1 MTDTKTKATRTKKA
15 DISADKPVKTSKPAA
30 KKTQSAAKPASKA
43 VTPKAATPKAATP
56 KVATASNATKA
67 GKAAKPSTK
76 AAPAAKASVKVKEPA
91 KEPAKKP
98 AAKAAPKAVNKASAK
113 PAKTTAAKPAAK
125 PDKATKATVK
135 PVKAAKS
142 VAPAAKPAARSS
154 AKTTAAKAKT
164 AKAPT
169 AKPTT
174 VAKVTTKAAKAAK
187 PTVAAA
193 KPVKKPVKKPAS
205 KVAKAPKT
213 SAAKASATKAN
224 AIPETPPEV
233 KPAEKVRVEGAS
245 VNFSSVQEPPSHL
258 TMRAETNRV
267 VAFHYRLC
275 EVRPDGN
282 RSQWLE
288 ASFGRQPLLYL
299 HGHGNVVPGLE
310 QAMAGKRAGDR
321 IEITLTPEQA
331 YGQRTSNELLRVP
344 IKHLQRAPERKHLVP
359 GVIVSVKTNRG
370 VKNALVIKVGK
381 FNVDLDTNHPYAGR
395 TLHYQIEVLGVRQAS
410 AEEVA
415 HRHVHGQGGHQH

>member
-15 DISADKPVKTSKPAA
+15 DASADKPVKTSKPAA

-43 VTPKAATPKAATP
+43 VAPKASAASKTT
-56 KVATASNATKA
+56 KKTNVA
-67 GKAAKPSTK
+67 
-76 AAPAAKASVKVKEPA
+76 
-91 KEPAKKP
+91 KP
-98 AAKAAPKAVNKASAK
+98 AAKAAPVAKAAAKKPATKTAPKAVSKASAK

-125 PDKATKATVK
+125 SDKATKATVK

-154 AKTTAAKAKT
+154 ARTTVAKTTAAKAKT

-169 AKPTT
+169 AQPTT
-174 VAKVTTKAAKAAK
+174 AAKVTTKAAKAAK

-193 KPVKKPVKKPAS
+193 KPVKKPASKPAKTPAG

-213 SAAKASATKAN
+213 SAAEARSIA
-224 AIPETPPEV
+224 ETPAEL

-258 TMRAETNRV
+258 TMRADTNRV